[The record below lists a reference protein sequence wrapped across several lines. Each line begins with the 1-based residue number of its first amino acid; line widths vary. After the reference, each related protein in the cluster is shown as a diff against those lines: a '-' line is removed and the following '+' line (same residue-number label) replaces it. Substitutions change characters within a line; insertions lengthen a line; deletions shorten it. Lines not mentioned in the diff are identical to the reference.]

1 MASTASPARG
11 ASFLVTPI
19 SEAQPIGTPEA
30 FTPEQLQ
37 FFHTATQFMDEKVLP
52 HAARIEKKDYALMR
66 SLLREAGELGILGLD
81 LPQRYGGLGVGDVT
95 TSMMMSEAAASLG
108 SWTVTIG
115 GQTGIGTMPIVWFGN
130 EAQKKKYLTKLV
142 TGEWVSAYALTE
154 TGSGSDALGAKTR
167 AVLSPDKKHY
177 LLTGSK
183 QFITNAAFADVFIVF
198 AKVDGEKFT
207 GFIVDKGTPGL
218 TIGAEEH
225 KMGIRGSSTCSLILE
240 DARVPVENVLG
251 EIGKGHKIA
260 FNILNHGRLKLGV
273 AVTGA
278 MKHEIR
284 NALKY
289 AQDRKQFNTPIAQF
303 ALVREMFAKMLVVT
317 YANESMA
324 YRTTAAVDAML
335 AGVDAEAPEHDAKV
349 ISAIEEFALE
359 SSILKV
365 FGSESVAL
373 VIDQALQV
381 HGGCGYIEEFP
392 VERAYRDQR
401 INRIFEGTNE
411 INRML
416 VTGILLKRA
425 MKGQLPLLDLAQA
438 VDDGLSAGQVPE
450 LKEPGAV
457 LAKEARAVEFLKWMA
472 IYPLK
477 LAVEAFGTELEQH
490 QELLATIADVLM
502 DAYALESMVLR
513 TRQHPGDKTAARLA
527 LTQRFAVEALGR
539 SYHRARLAVCSASSV
554 ETRDAAL
561 AKLAKLDLF
570 LPHDPVALR
579 EAALSAL
586 EAEGK
591 YPFSW

>member
-1 MASTASPARG
+1 MAPNAEPVRG

-30 FTPEQLQ
+30 FTADQLQ
-37 FFHTATQFMDEKVLP
+37 FYRTAAQFMDEKVLP
-52 HAARIEKKDYALMR
+52 HAQRIEKKDYALLR
-66 SLLREAGELGILGLD
+66 TLLREAGELGLLGLD
-81 LPQRYGGLGVGDVT
+81 IPTRYGGLGLKDI
-95 TSMMMSEAAASLG
+95 TSSMLLSEAAASLG

-115 GQTGIGTMPIVWFGN
+115 GQTGIGTMPIVWFGT
-130 EAQKKKYLTKLV
+130 EAQKTQYLPKLSS
-142 TGEWVSAYALTE
+142 GEWISAYALTE
-154 TGSGSDALGAKTR
+154 TGSGSDALGAKTK
-167 AVLSPDKKHY
+167 AVLSADGKHY

-198 AKVDGEKFT
+198 AKVNGEKFT
-207 GFIVDKGTPGL
+207 GFIVDRTTPGL
-218 TIGAEEH
+218 SIGAEEH
-225 KMGIRGSSTCSLILE
+225 KMGIRGSSTCPLILE
-240 DARVPVENVLG
+240 DAQVPVENLLG
-251 EIGKGHKIA
+251 EVGKGHKIA

-278 MKHEIR
+278 MKFQTQ

-289 AQDRKQFNTPIAQF
+289 AQDRKQFNTPIVQF
-303 ALVREMFAKMLVVT
+303 ELVREMMAKMIVAI
-317 YANESMA
+317 YANESMS
-324 YRTTAAVDAML
+324 YRTCAAVDEL
-335 AGVDAEAPEHDAKV
+335 LKDVDPESAEHDAKV
-349 ISAIEEFALE
+349 IGAIEEFALE

-365 FGSESVAL
+365 FGSEALSL
-373 VIDQALQV
+373 VIDQALQI
-381 HGGCGYIEEFP
+381 HGGYGYIEEFS

-438 VDDGLSAGQVPE
+438 VDDSLSAGQSPE
-450 LKEPGAV
+450 LKDGKSL
-457 LAKEARAVEFLKWMA
+457 LAQEARAVEFLKWMA
-472 IYPLK
+472 VYPLK

-490 QELLATIADVLM
+490 QDLLATIADVLM

-513 TRQHPGDKTAARLA
+513 TRQSATQGTARIAA
-527 LTQRFAVEALGR
+527 TQRFAVEALGR
-539 SYHRARLAVCSASSV
+539 SYTRSRLAVCAATTP
-554 ETRDAAL
+554 ETRTAAL

-579 EAALSAL
+579 EAVVSAL

-591 YPFSW
+591 YPFSF